1 MKTIGHSAALDD
13 VRIIYRENNWKKRK
27 FRKTARITSHNEE
40 QLMNKKDERKTCCV
54 MRELNCQG
62 RALCFST
69 KKSDVRKV
77 I

>member
-1 MKTIGHSAALDD
+1 
-13 VRIIYRENNWKKRK
+13 
-27 FRKTARITSHNEE
+27 
-40 QLMNKKDERKTCCV
+40 MNKKDERKTRCV

-77 I
+77 L